1 MKISKSKFV
10 AGVQVPK
17 RRYLL
22 VHGPELATEPA
33 AQSSYSAERETMSWA
48 YLYVT
53 PLDPTR
59 LTPKEIGKRAQP

>member
-33 AQSSYSAERETMSWA
+33 ASAEAIIQQEGRSGCLPRSALNSAEN
-48 YLYVT
+48 
-53 PLDPTR
+53 
-59 LTPKEIGKRAQP
+59 